1 MNGKRVSLFERLPE
15 IYRIKDARDDKA
27 FTAGYAK
34 DPPDQLRA
42 YLALVEN
49 AFGLIHENIE
59 GLYHDL
65 FIEFC
70 DDWAV
75 PYIGDLLGTSPL
87 TGDPWTLRADVAD
100 TIALR
105 RRKGTLGAIE
115 LLTFNLTEWGV
126 HCVEL
131 LENLVWNQHLNHQRP
146 DDGGP
151 PPYRDSRPDDLNPR
165 MKLQTVI
172 RGGTVTLRDP
182 ATLSLLNTPF
192 DPFAHVADVRP
203 PANGSIRYNLP
214 NLAIFLWRLAAYRIR
229 VSLPV
234 WKGTTATTLAFPFA
248 AQAVRFSINP
258 VDRPYV
264 PPASRRDKEPVRLF
278 NTNLVSIT
286 NTERTGIDKLNRS
299 AVAPSIS
306 QIDET
311 PGPIP
316 TDRLTSD
323 APGTVP
329 EAYVSV
335 ETYDASTWQHHD
347 LIGLDLSDVGFQLHL
362 PEPDFAGEVFPVP
375 VGDPANW
382 RIRGANLCDWETG
395 LEPPLE
401 EQEIAI
407 DPVIGR
413 LVIGVGTQGR
423 ADSLK
428 DDLRITYTYGAVGP
442 VGAHPISYAPLPE
455 ELTIPDANV
464 LKINAREDSQ
474 ALLKALKNIHLP
486 GEPIVIEIQD
496 SLTHV
501 LDLSD
506 PFLTNEKMI
515 EGGSISLLLN
525 RPLVIRAADNQR
537 PIIELLQPLRFR
549 PLNVVSPTNDPSEQ
563 RRFDAVMSTLTVR
576 LEGLYLTRGE
586 TFPPSPGAHDEPLIA
601 RAALNSLEI
610 ISCTLDPAGYK
621 SIHGD
626 RQPVFVSMKL
636 DDSYGFK
643 KAKEESAFNQI
654 PKIVVQKSITGPL
667 LIDTEYTLDLADSIV
682 DAGQGVGDEMDQF
695 AVSSA
700 SGDPAAGW
708 GPPTSVSGVTI
719 FGRMRVDWIGGTG
732 GIWVHALEA
741 HDNQKG
747 CVKFSYFSGE
757 AADRLPQN
765 HGCVKGTSALL
776 HFRSEIFGEP
786 AYGQLTQST
795 DSRVRERGPHD
806 DAMGAFGFLR
816 EAHKWRNLQIRFREF
831 MPVGVRPLLIS
842 VT

>member
-1 MNGKRVSLFERLPE
+1 MTGRRVSLFKRLPE
-15 IYRIKDARDDKA
+15 IYRIRDAQ
-27 FTAGYAK
+27 
-34 DPPDQLRA
+34 PLSHDQLRD
-42 YLALVEN
+42 YLALVED
-49 AFGLIHENIE
+49 AFGAIHEDIE

-70 DDWAV
+70 DEWAI

-87 TGDPWTLRADVAD
+87 SGEARTLRADVAD

-131 LENLVWNQHLNHQRP
+131 LENMVWNQHLNHQRP
-146 DDGGP
+146 DDGGR
-151 PPYRDSRPDDLNPR
+151 PPYRDSRPGDLNPG
-165 MKLQTVI
+165 MTLQTVI
-172 RGGTVTLRDP
+172 RGGTITLRDP
-182 ATLSLLNTPF
+182 ATLTLLNTPF

-234 WKGTTATTLAFPFA
+234 GKINLTGLALPFA

-258 VDRPYV
+258 VHRPYL
-264 PPASRRDKEPVRLF
+264 PANTLHREPVRLF
-278 NTNLVSIT
+278 NTNLVSIN
-286 NTERTGIDKLNRS
+286 NTKRTGIDRLNRS
-299 AVAPSIS
+299 SSTPSIS

-311 PGPIP
+311 PGAIP
-316 TDRLTSD
+316 TERLTSE
-323 APGTVP
+323 AAAGVP

-335 ETYDASTWQHHD
+335 ETYDATTWPNPD

-362 PEPDFAGEVFPVP
+362 PEAKFAGELFPLP
-375 VGDPANW
+375 EGEPPKW
-382 RIRGANLCDWETG
+382 RIRGANLCNWETG

-401 EQEIAI
+401 EEEIAI

-413 LVIGVGTQGR
+413 LVIGVGTPDR
-423 ADSLK
+423 ANALK
-428 DDLRITYTYGAVGP
+428 DDLRVTYTYGAVGP
-442 VGAHPISYAPLPE
+442 VGAQPISYGPLPE

-464 LKINAREDSQ
+464 RFVEARRDSNG
-474 ALLKALKNIHLP
+474 LLKALKNIHLP

-506 PFLTNEKMI
+506 ALLTNEKMI
-515 EGGSISLLLN
+515 EGGIISLVLN

-549 PLNVVSPTNDPSEQ
+549 PLNVVSLTNDPEEQ
-563 RRFDAVMSTLTVR
+563 NDFNAVMSTLTVR
-576 LEGLYLTRGE
+576 LEGLYLTRGA

-601 RAALNSLEI
+601 QAALNSLEI
-610 ISCTLDPAGYK
+610 ISCTLDPASYK

-626 RQPVFVSMKL
+626 RQPGFVSMKL
-636 DDSYGFK
+636 DESYGFK

-654 PKIVVQKSITGPL
+654 PKIILQKSITGPL
-667 LIDTEYTLDLADSIV
+667 LIDSGYTLDLANSIV
-682 DAGQGVGDEMDQF
+682 DARQGVDDRVDKF
-695 AVSSA
+695 AVTSA
-700 SGDPAAGW
+700 SGDPAKGW
-708 GPPTSVSGVTI
+708 GPPTRVNGVTI
-719 FGRMRVDWIGGTG
+719 FGRMRVDWIDGSG

-765 HGCVKGTSALL
+765 HGCVKGTNAPLR
-776 HFRSEIFGEP
+776 FRSEIFGEP

-795 DSRVRERGPHD
+795 DNRIRERGPHD